1 MLLPSVTP
9 TSTGCIPLASENG
22 KAVAIWWSKGARSA
36 HAQGGRVFLHS
47 AGAAALGENSC
58 KAIASCSHVS
68 FSPSLPLALFR
79 DSSGNDVSL
88 LQAALN
94 GGLAYMWRYSGWT
107 RRGRF
112 LGYSEVIREVRRR
125 IMRSHGDDYF
135 YLLTYAHHPAL
146 SDADAAAQL
155 AAVVKPVTDRV
166 RSHRKP
172 GAAHDARLA
181 RGYWLPPQARRLT
194 AACPRPAAPRRSPP
208 APAADA
214 LAQPCYLEL
223 TNLVHVAM
231 FEVRALAPIA
241 QAAATA
247 GRATDRA
254 LAPSLPR
261 RRSVLPAWKAKASPS
276 LTSRA
281 SSLWCGRLRRSSR
294 RGRGLQGP
302 V

>member
-1 MLLPSVTP
+1 MVEQRCAPRTRR
-9 TSTGCIPLASENG
+9 A
-22 KAVAIWWSKGARSA
+22 
-36 HAQGGRVFLHS
+36 GRVFLHS
-47 AGAAALGENSC
+47 AGAAALGESSC

-166 RSHRKP
+166 RSHRKA

-194 AACPRPAAPRRSPP
+194 AASAPPPPSPLHPRRPTRS
-208 APAADA
+208 
-214 LAQPCYLEL
+214 
-223 TNLVHVAM
+223 
-231 FEVRALAPIA
+231 RS
-241 QAAATA
+241 
-247 GRATDRA
+247 RAT
-254 LAPSLPR
+254 
-261 RRSVLPAWKAKASPS
+261 
-276 LTSRA
+276 
-281 SSLWCGRLRRSSR
+281 SS
-294 RGRGLQGP
+294 
-302 V
+302 

>member
-1 MLLPSVTP
+1 MRAPRTRR
-9 TSTGCIPLASENG
+9 A
-22 KAVAIWWSKGARSA
+22 
-36 HAQGGRVFLHS
+36 GRVFLHS

-68 FSPSLPLALFR
+68 ISPSLPLALFR
-79 DSSGNDVSL
+79 DYSGNDVSL

-194 AACPRPAAPRRSPP
+194 AACPRPAAPRLSPP
-208 APAADA
+208 RRP
-214 LAQPCYLEL
+214 
-223 TNLVHVAM
+223 T
-231 FEVRALAPIA
+231 RSRS
-241 QAAATA
+241 
-247 GRATDRA
+247 RAT
-254 LAPSLPR
+254 
-261 RRSVLPAWKAKASPS
+261 
-276 LTSRA
+276 
-281 SSLWCGRLRRSSR
+281 SS
-294 RGRGLQGP
+294 
-302 V
+302 